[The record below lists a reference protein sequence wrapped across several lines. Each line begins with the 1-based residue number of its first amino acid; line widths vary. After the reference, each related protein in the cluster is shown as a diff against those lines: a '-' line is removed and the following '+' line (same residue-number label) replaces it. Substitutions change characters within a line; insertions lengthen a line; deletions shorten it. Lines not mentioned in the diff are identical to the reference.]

1 MMHIV
6 ATNLCVWLNVII
18 QETKHEILHFK
29 QHEGGDTTE
38 HDQHQVVGHGEEPV
52 QIAGFDRLG
61 FRQKTWYN

>member
-29 QHEGGDTTE
+29 QHEGSDTTE
-38 HDQHQVVGHGEEPV
+38 HDQHQVSEHGEEPV
-52 QIAGFDRLG
+52 QIAGF
-61 FRQKTWYN
+61 